1 MPAGDP
7 QIDVAAPPAADRS
20 LGVFETLLVVDG
32 VPLEL
37 GGHLAR
43 LAASMHALYG
53 ESLPETLHAQLAA
66 AAEGHPLARL
76 RIDVAGAPVV
86 AVEPFERSLVLPAA
100 AVEIATVS
108 VSAGFGTHK
117 LIDRT
122 WLEQIEEQAG
132 EGVRPLLVS
141 RSGALLETT
150 RANVFLVRDGILAT
164 PPLDGA
170 ILPGVMRD
178 VLLARARRA
187 DITALELPL
196 TLEDLREADVVLL
209 TSSLRLLERAR
220 ANRRRRSA
228 DAVARLREAL
238 SP

>member
-1 MPAGDP
+1 VPAGDP
-7 QIDVAAPPAADRS
+7 QIDFAGPPSADPS
-20 LGVFETLLVVDG
+20 LGVFETLLVADG

-37 GGHLAR
+37 GRHLAR

-53 ESLPETLHAQLAA
+53 DALPETLSSEIMA

-76 RIDVAGAPVV
+76 RVDVTDSPAIHVT
-86 AVEPFERSLVLPAA
+86 PFDRALVLPT
-100 AVEIATVS
+100 AVMELATVS

-117 LIDRT
+117 LIDRS
-122 WLEQIEEQAG
+122 WLAQIEAETG

-150 RANVFLVRDGILAT
+150 RANVFVVRDGVLAT
-164 PPLDGA
+164 PPLDGS

-187 DITALELPL
+187 GFTALELPL
-196 TLEDLREADVVLL
+196 TLDDLREADVVLL

-220 ANRRRRSA
+220 ANRRRHSA
-228 DAVARLREAL
+228 DVVARLRETLA
-238 SP
+238 P

>member
-1 MPAGDP
+1 VSAGDP
-7 QIDVAAPPAADRS
+7 QIDFAPSPAADAS

-37 GGHLAR
+37 GRHLAR

-53 ESLPETLHAQLAA
+53 EPLPETLHAQLAA

-76 RIDVAGAPVV
+76 RIDVAGAPTV
-86 AVEPFERSLVLPAA
+86 AVESFDRSLVLPT
-100 AVEIATVS
+100 AVVELATVR

-122 WLEQIEEQAG
+122 WLDQIERRAG

-141 RSGALLETT
+141 RSGVLLETT

-178 VLLARARRA
+178 VLLVRARQA

-228 DAVARLREAL
+228 DAVARLRDAL
-238 SP
+238 TP